1 MSTYTFRFALC
12 ALHAI
17 SLIADGVAKEI
28 DKLPND
34 VIDVSVAAYA
44 NRFYVPSGGR
54 SKLTQDIN
62 RKARF
67 LLDEDFLKKG
77 ASD

>member
-44 NRFYVPSGGR
+44 NRFYGLLSKD
-54 SKLTQDIN
+54 KLTQDIN